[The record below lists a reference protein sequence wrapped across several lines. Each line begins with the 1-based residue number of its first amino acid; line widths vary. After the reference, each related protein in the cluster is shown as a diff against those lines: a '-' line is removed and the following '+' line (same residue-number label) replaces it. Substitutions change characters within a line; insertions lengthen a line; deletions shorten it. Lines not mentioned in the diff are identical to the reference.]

1 MGPIIDITPLFPYRI
16 LMHIAEVFAYYNI
29 AHSITKDKYHP
40 AITIAAIFAAKELWA
55 ALLFNTPIE
64 TAGYVCFGITLFI
77 VLKFLTEGKNTHKV
91 MSVVFS
97 IISKFS
103 SMFLSGIISVVVYH
117 GKSYEE
123 IFGTKNNNLNHLYMF
138 LCHCILTVALSYIF
152 AGILK
157 FFYRKK
163 NASGNNNKLL
173 LLFSFFPVS
182 HIMIVV
188 FAFTIAPS
196 SYSESSK
203 LDFEVN
209 LTTLGVTIFAF
220 MIIIMVFD
228 CLFPFAM
235 DYFEAIEERNLL
247 NERALTKSKMEYQ
260 QVLMRK
266 EDQQEFRKVKH
277 DYANL
282 ISAAKGFIEIGKPEK
297 ALEILQ
303 RTNDDI
309 TGLSRFSL
317 CSNETVNT
325 IIYMKKQE
333 AEKNGIKV
341 KAEVEEHYPLNVDDY
356 DFCRVL
362 GNIIDNAVNALKKF
376 EGEKLFKLSIEI
388 DEDFVRIKGEN
399 PFDAAKAKRK
409 RRSKDH
415 GHGTIIIKD
424 IASKYDGS
432 YNVRQENGIWYT
444 DTVLKNIKI
453 K

>member
-1 MGPIIDITPLFPYRI
+1 MGPIIDLTPLFPYRI

-55 ALLFNTPIE
+55 ALLFNTPIDF
-64 TAGYVCFGITLFI
+64 AAYIFFGITLFI
-77 VLKFLTEGKNTHKV
+77 VLKLLTNGRTSGMV
-91 MSVVFS
+91 VSVIFGM
-97 IISKFS
+97 ISKIVTACVLAILF
-103 SMFLSGIISVVVYH
+103 FVLDPNNFYELTISDANTINLY
-117 GKSYEE
+117 SYLCQC
-123 IFGTKNNNLNHLYMF
+123 IF
-138 LCHCILTVALSYIF
+138 ALVISCFF
-152 AGILK
+152 AGILRI
-157 FFYRKK
+157 FFRKK
-163 NASGNNNKLL
+163 VSAGKSNKIM

-182 HIMIVV
+182 HIFTLLFIFLAIPEDSNRGNFGFTVNFVV
-188 FAFTIAPS
+188 FAFMLIVM
-196 SYSESSK
+196 
-203 LDFEVN
+203 L
-209 LTTLGVTIFAF
+209 
-220 MIIIMVFD
+220 FD
-228 CLFPFAM
+228 CLFPFAI

-333 AEKNGIKV
+333 AEKKCIKV
-341 KAEVEEHYPLNVDDY
+341 KAEVEEHYSLNVDDY

-362 GNIIDNAVNALKKF
+362 GNIIDNAVNALGEF

-399 PFDAAKAKRK
+399 PFDAVKEKRK

>member
-64 TAGYVCFGITLFI
+64 SAGFVCFGITLII
-77 VLKFLTEGKNTHKV
+77 VLKLLTVGKTAKIAI
-91 MSVVFS
+91 SAVFC
-97 IISKFS
+97 IISKLFAACT
-103 SMFLSGIISVVVYH
+103 MTMVSVVVYQ
-117 GKSYEE
+117 GKDYED
-123 IFGTKNNNLNHLYMF
+123 IFGTENLNLDYLYMF
-138 LCHCILTVALSYIF
+138 LSHCILTVAVSYLF

-157 FFYRKK
+157 IFYRKK
-163 NASGNNNKLL
+163 SASGNNNKLL
-173 LLFSFFPVS
+173 LFFLFFPAS
-182 HIMIVV
+182 HIIIIV
-188 FAFTIAPS
+188 FALFAMPKDLNDIPDFGFT
-196 SYSESSK
+196 
-203 LDFEVN
+203 VN
-209 LTTLGVTIFAF
+209 FAVVAF
-220 MIIIMVFD
+220 MLIIMLFD

-235 DYFEAIEERNLL
+235 DYFEAIEERNIL

-333 AEKNGIKV
+333 AEKDGIKV

-362 GNIIDNAVNALKKF
+362 GNIIDNAVNALREF
-376 EGEKLFKLSIEI
+376 EGEKLFGLSIEM

-409 RRSKDH
+409 RRSKNH
-415 GHGTIIIKD
+415 GQGTVIIKD

-444 DTVLKNIKI
+444 DTVLKNIKT

>member
-64 TAGYVCFGITLFI
+64 ITGYIFFGITLFI
-77 VLKFLTEGKNTHKV
+77 ILRLLTKGRTSEMVVSVIFGILSKIVTALAMSIVLEIFYSRNHLALMETLGKNEA
-91 MSVVFS
+91 
-97 IISKFS
+97 
-103 SMFLSGIISVVVYH
+103 FLYS
-117 GKSYEE
+117 
-123 IFGTKNNNLNHLYMF
+123 F
-138 LCHCILTVALSYIF
+138 LCQCIFTVAISYF
-152 AGILK
+152 FVVILK
-157 FFYRKK
+157 FFYRRKTSSGK
-163 NASGNNNKLL
+163 NSKPM

-182 HIMIVV
+182 HISIFFIVFFLNSV
-188 FAFTIAPS
+188 EPVYFKDIGLAVNIAI
-196 SYSESSK
+196 
-203 LDFEVN
+203 V
-209 LTTLGVTIFAF
+209 AF
-220 MIIIMVFD
+220 MLAIMLFD

-333 AEKNGIKV
+333 AEKSGIKV
-341 KAEVEEHYPLNVDDY
+341 KAKVEEHYPLNVDDY

-376 EGEKLFKLSIEI
+376 EGEKLFRLSIEI

-399 PFDAAKAKRK
+399 PFDAAKEKKK

-444 DTVLKNIKI
+444 DTVLRNIKI

>member
-1 MGPIIDITPLFPYRI
+1 MGPIIDLTPLFPYRI
-16 LMHIAEVFAYYNI
+16 ILHLAEGFAIFNVCHGI
-29 AHSITKDKYHP
+29 LKDKYNSV
-40 AITIAAIFAAKELWA
+40 ITFMA
-55 ALLFNTPIE
+55 ALAARVIVAQLLFDTQVSIVS
-64 TAGYVCFGITLFI
+64 YLVLGIVLLLIFKVLTKVEVSKIVISVLFI
-77 VLKFLTEGKNTHKV
+77 
-91 MSVVFS
+91 
-97 IISKFS
+97 IISKFFTAVI
-103 SMFLSGIISVVVYH
+103 MTMLSGVVYQ
-117 GKSYEE
+117 GKSYEDV
-123 IFGTKNNNLNHLYMF
+123 FGTENLNLDYLYMF
-138 LCHCILTVALSYIF
+138 FCQCILTIAVSYLF

-163 NASGNNNKLL
+163 SASGNNNKLL

-182 HIMIVV
+182 HIIIIVCALFV
-188 FAFTIAPS
+188 VAAD
-196 SYSESSK
+196 YSEVTDLS
-203 LDFEVN
+203 
-209 LTTLGVTIFAF
+209 LTANFIVAAF
-220 MIIIMVFD
+220 MLIVMLFD

-376 EGEKLFKLSIEI
+376 EGEKLFRLSIEI
-388 DEDFVRIKGEN
+388 DEDFIRIKGEN
-399 PFDAAKAKRK
+399 PFDAAKEKKK

-444 DTVLKNIKI
+444 DTVLKNIK
-453 K
+453 